1 MKRIAPIILALGLA
15 VWMTP
20 ASLAAQDMRQIQ
32 IEARQAREALAQ
44 KAAAEKKAAEAAA
57 AESRAR
63 ILADRQR
70 LENAVKKQKAR
81 MRRLE
86 EAIAALSAEAGALE
100 RQEAELTEKLSETD
114 AVVRELV
121 GVVRINAKD
130 IDALVSQNLQTAFL
144 DEDTDFLQAIASQSR
159 FPDMDALERMADLL
173 ETAIQ
178 TSGEVTVR
186 RGAIIDRSGRPAE
199 AEILAIG
206 NFTAAYRL
214 GEEIGY
220 LSYAPAGRQ
229 LFALSHLPSGR
240 IQRRI
245 AAYLDGESDTVPMDI
260 SRGAALRQLTH
271 ALSLWQQ
278 IPKGG
283 PIVWPILAVLALG
296 GLIVVERVTHLL
308 RHRTNADALMQ
319 RIEGL
324 MRERRDI
331 DRATVFQGLDGKPV
345 ARVLRAGLACCR
357 KRREELENALQEA
370 ILKEIPPMERFLST
384 LGLLAAIAPLL
395 GLLGTVTG
403 MIDTFHVITLHGTGD
418 PRMMSGGI
426 SEALV
431 TTMLGL
437 TVAIPL
443 MLAHTLLSRT
453 VENRISQM
461 EEKAVALVNLVDRY
475 GGGET
480 SPLTLEENEIRG
492 DSTHTVA

>member
-86 EAIAALSAEAGALE
+86 EAIAALSAEAGARE
-100 RQEAELTEKLSETD
+100 REEAELTEKLSETD

-229 LFALSHLPSGR
+229 LFALSHLPPGR